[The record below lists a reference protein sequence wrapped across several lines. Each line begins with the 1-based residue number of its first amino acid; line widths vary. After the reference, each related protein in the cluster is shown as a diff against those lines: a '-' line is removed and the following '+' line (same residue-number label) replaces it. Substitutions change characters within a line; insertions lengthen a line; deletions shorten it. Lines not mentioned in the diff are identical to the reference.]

1 MTADSL
7 VVDIGGDTGALI
19 VYAPPDLVG
28 REFEIA
34 RAETSSAHPVH
45 NVVRARRVGPWVVHA
60 AVFPDLPAGTYRRYR
75 NGVGDEQS
83 FARRGGRSGH
93 GVRLGSTTASLMAP
107 SPSRR

>member
-28 REFEIA
+28 REIEIA
-34 RAETSSAHPVH
+34 RADTSSGHPAH
-45 NVVRARRVGPWVVHA
+45 NVVRPRRVGPWVVHA
-60 AVFPDLPAGTYRRYR
+60 AVFPDLPAGTYYRYR
-75 NGVGDEQS
+75 NGVGHEPS
-83 FARRGGRSGH
+83 FAVAGGR
-93 GVRLGSTTASLMAP
+93 VTEIDWAAPRASLMAP

>member
-28 REFEIA
+28 REIEIA

-45 NVVRARRVGPWVVHA
+45 IVRARRVGSWVVHA
-60 AVFPDLPAGTYRRYR
+60 AVFPDLPAGT
-75 NGVGDEQS
+75 
-83 FARRGGRSGH
+83 
-93 GVRLGSTTASLMAP
+93 
-107 SPSRR
+107 

>member
-28 REFEIA
+28 REIEIA
-34 RAETSSAHPVH
+34 RADTSSGHPAH
-45 NVVRARRVGPWVVHA
+45 NVVRPRRVGRWVVHA
-60 AVFPDLPAGTYRRYR
+60 AVFPDLPAGTYYRYR
-75 NGVGDEQS
+75 NGVGHEPS
-83 FARRGGRSGH
+83 FAVAGGR
-93 GVRLGSTTASLMAP
+93 VTEIDWAAPRASLMAP

>member
-19 VYAPPDLVG
+19 VCAPPDLVG

-34 RAETSSAHPVH
+34 RAETSSAHPV
-45 NVVRARRVGPWVVHA
+45 RARRVGPWVVHA
-60 AVFPDLPAGTYRRYR
+60 AAFPDLPAGTYRRYR
-75 NGVGDEQS
+75 NGVGDEPS
-83 FARRGGRSGH
+83 FAVAGGLVTEIDWAPPR
-93 GVRLGSTTASLMAP
+93 ASLMAP

>member
-28 REFEIA
+28 WEIEIA

-60 AVFPDLPAGTYRRYR
+60 AVFPDLPAGTYHRYR
-75 NGVGDEQS
+75 NGVGDEPS
-83 FARRGGRSGH
+83 FAVAGGLVTEIDWAPPR
-93 GVRLGSTTASLMAP
+93 ASLMAP